1 MIGQLGKS
9 WMFLIRVIWKVGIKL
24 KKKKFF
30 KLNFRKTGKE

>member
-24 KKKKFF
+24 KKIFFF